1 MTNSSS
7 HSPLSRTRTRIIG
20 FCSILAVALLQLKP
34 DIVKISNLRRIPNSS
49 IEKESNER
57 IDTLSADSSNHID
70 EPVFEIRRTPA
81 ELKQRKKQLRKEQ
94 RKEQKRNESIW
105 NKTLYNEEMNATLVI
120 QTQKGNE
127 TLAPVV
133 QTKEQKQSSNTT
145 IVTTQ
150 KRDYDTSSKTSH
162 HTHKSSSSHSFNY
175 TAFWQHAMEDAFASL
190 EAEEAAQ
197 SAPPTPCPK
206 VYVYQNLPSKLRDSP
221 KTPSISYSFG
231 RQNNK
236 DAKYKGYLYNT
247 NQYALSTI
255 LENRLLNSKECRT
268 KDPNEADLFYA
279 TVLTKPKMAK
289 SISKACRGIN
299 GKMVRG
305 ALVHLNETN
314 ACRHFFVLGKGHY
327 NARSCDGWY
336 HNPIPELQH
345 AQRLAYSHFSF
356 HKSKKHVHSYSH
368 HDKTKKDYPNLM
380 SAPYPSSLHF
390 KAKTVTSKLPQFTKA
405 SKRRTLMGYIG
416 RSNHGDTQVRK
427 KIVQACRRYHD
438 KRVCASYSDWRPALV
453 TAKSKSTFCLEP
465 AGDSPWRKS
474 LSDSIT
480 FGCIP
485 VFFSELTDDVAP
497 WFWQDWKAR
506 ARVVV
511 PRDEFVAGRIDLKV
525 LLEAIPSKL
534 LKLMQS
540 TLKQKARR
548 FQYSVDDDQEDGIR
562 VILDNL
568 HRQALEM
575 ESQGKCGYH

>member
-7 HSPLSRTRTRIIG
+7 SHSSLPRTRTRIFG
-20 FCSILAVALLQLKP
+20 FSLLAVALFQLKP
-34 DIVKISNLRRIPNSS
+34 DTVKISNLLRTPTSS
-49 IEKESNER
+49 IEKESNETV
-57 IDTLSADSSNHID
+57 DTG
-70 EPVFEIRRTPA
+70 PVFEIRRTPA
-81 ELKQRKKQLRKEQ
+81 ELKQRKKQLQKEQ
-94 RKEQKRNESIW
+94 RKEQKRNETTF
-105 NKTLYNEEMNATLVI
+105 NKTLYDDDMNATLVI
-120 QTQKGNE
+120 QTQQGNE
-127 TLAPVV
+127 TLALVV
-133 QTKEQKQSSNTT
+133 PTEEQKQSSNTT

-150 KRDYDTSSKTSH
+150 EREHDTFKTTDVH
-162 HTHKSSSSHSFNY
+162 HTYKSSSSHSFNY
-175 TAFWQHAMEDAFASL
+175 TAFWQDAMEAAFASL

-197 SAPPTPCPK
+197 SAPPAPCPK

-221 KTPSISYSFG
+221 KTLTTSYSFG
-231 RQNNK
+231 RRNNK

-255 LENRLLNSKECRT
+255 LENRLLNSKQCRT

-289 SISKACRGIN
+289 PISKACHGIN
-299 GKMVRG
+299 GKMVRD

-327 NARSCDGWY
+327 NAKSCDGWY

-356 HKSKKHVHSYSH
+356 HKSKKRVHSYSH
-368 HDKTKKDYPNLM
+368 HDKTKKEYPNLM
-380 SAPYPSSLHF
+380 SAPYPSLY
-390 KAKTVTSKLPQFTKA
+390 TLRQ
-405 SKRRTLMGYIG
+405 RRTLANYHSLPRHPREEHSWAILEVVITVILKYAKRLCNHVDDITTNAFVPATRIG
-416 RSNHGDTQVRK
+416 DRLSSLQSPNRPFAWSLQEILLGENHYRFHYVWM
-427 KIVQACRRYHD
+427 H
-438 KRVCASYSDWRPALV
+438 S
-453 TAKSKSTFCLEP
+453 
-465 AGDSPWRKS
+465 S
-474 LSDSIT
+474 L
-480 FGCIP
+480 
-485 VFFSELTDDVAP
+485 FFQLTDDVAP

-525 LLEAIPSKL
+525 LLESIPPKL

-540 TLKQKARR
+540 TLKAKARR

-568 HRQALEM
+568 HREALEM